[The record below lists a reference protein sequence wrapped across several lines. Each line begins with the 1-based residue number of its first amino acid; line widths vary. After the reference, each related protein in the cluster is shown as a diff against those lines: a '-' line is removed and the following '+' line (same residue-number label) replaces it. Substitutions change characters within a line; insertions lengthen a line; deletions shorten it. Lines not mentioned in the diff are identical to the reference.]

1 MANWITTKQGNHIDL
16 DLYEAIE
23 DYYRGKETPTL
34 YLERKEY
41 AAVISAINNVY
52 HTKYANRKYCSHLL
66 SNAHFETNDSY
77 AYIFV
82 NNGFNDYRIIDKI
95 NIEDNI
101 YQQRKRK

>member
-41 AAVISAINNVY
+41 IAIV
-52 HTKYANRKYCSHLL
+52 
-66 SNAHFETNDSY
+66 E
-77 AYIFV
+77 IF
-82 NNGFNDYRIIDKI
+82 
-95 NIEDNI
+95 
-101 YQQRKRK
+101 

>member
-41 AAVISAINNVY
+41 ATVISAINNVY
-52 HTKYANRKYCSHLL
+52 HAKYANRKYCSHLL